1 MKNWDHWSSS
11 ISALVNSEHWLAVN
25 TVASSKLDR
34 LGHRPTIGINTGTE
48 FEGNTMQYNLS
59 DKFRLPACTLNV
71 KKKKKNPQ
79 SLFPLAFGCVCVSE
93 DGLTLEI

>member
-34 LGHRPTIGINTGTE
+34 LGHRPTIGIHTGTE
-48 FEGNTMQYNLS
+48 FEDNTMQYNLS

-71 KKKKKNPQ
+71 KKKKKSTV
-79 SLFPLAFGCVCVSE
+79 SLPSGICVCVCVLE